1 MKAITYQEYGPA
13 EVLRY
18 SDVEKPAVGDA
29 EVLVQVRAASIN
41 FGDRAAMHGIPSIMR
56 LAFGLRR
63 PKATILGRD
72 IAGVVSAVGAEVTRL
87 RVGDEV
93 LGEVEQKGFAEYV
106 AVPEQ
111 HLAAVPAGVTF
122 EQAATLPVAGT
133 TAVQALRL
141 GEVAPGSSVMV
152 NGASGGVGTFTVQVA
167 KSLGAEVTAV
177 CSTRNADLMRSI
189 GADHVIDY
197 TREDVT
203 RAAGR
208 YDVIV
213 DLAGDHRVS
222 DFRRVLKPKGRYI
235 SSTGAG
241 GRMFGPLPRMF
252 AAMAMSPFVRER
264 LHVLAAKRDIADL
277 THLAQLVAAGKVTP
291 VIERTY
297 ALSEAADAIRFIEAE
312 HARGKIV
319 LTVP

>member
-1 MKAITYQEYGPA
+1 MKAITYQEYGPP

-18 SDVEKPAVGDA
+18 AEVEKPTIGDD

-41 FGDRAAMHGIPSIMR
+41 FGDRAALHGIPRLMR

-63 PKATILGRD
+63 PKVTILGRD
-72 IAGVVSAVGAEVTRL
+72 IAGVVSAVGKDVTRF
-87 RVGDEV
+87 REGDEV
-93 LGEVEQKGFAEYV
+93 VGEMEQGGFAEYV
-106 AVPEQ
+106 AAPEK

-141 GEVAPGSSVMV
+141 GEVEPGSTVLV

-167 KSLGAEVTAV
+167 KTLGAEVTAA
-177 CSTRNADLMRSI
+177 CGTRNADLMRSI

-197 TREDVT
+197 THDDVT
-203 RAAGR
+203 RGAGR

-213 DLAGDHRVS
+213 DLAGDHRLS
-222 DFRRVLKPKGRYI
+222 ELRRVLTPNGVYV
-235 SSTGAG
+235 SSTGSG
-241 GRMFGPLPRMF
+241 GQLVGPLPRLFGVMVT
-252 AAMAMSPFVRER
+252 SPFVGHR
-264 LHVLAAKRDIADL
+264 LRVLAAKRDIADL
-277 THLAQLVAAGKVTP
+277 THLAELVASGKVTP

-297 ALSEAADAIRFIEAE
+297 ALSETADAIRFIEAE

-319 LTVP
+319 LTTG

>member
-72 IAGVVSAVGAEVTRL
+72 IAGVVSAVGAGVTGFG
-87 RVGDEV
+87 VGDEV

-141 GEVAPGSSVMV
+141 GEVAPGSSVLV
-152 NGASGGVGTFTVQVA
+152 NGASGGVGTFTVQLA
-167 KSLGAEVTAV
+167 KTLGAEATAV

-203 RAAGR
+203 RGAVR

-213 DLAGDHRVS
+213 DLAGDHRIS
-222 DFRRVLKPKGRYI
+222 EFRQVLKPKGRYV

-241 GRMFGPLPRMF
+241 GRMLGPLPRMF
-252 AAMAMSPFVRER
+252 AALAMSPFVRER
-264 LHVLAAKRDIADL
+264 LRVLAAKRDIADL
-277 THLAQLVAAGKVTP
+277 THLAKLVAAGKVTP

>member
-1 MKAITYQEYGPA
+1 MKAIVYHEYGPA

-18 SDVEKPAVGDA
+18 ADVEQPAVGDQD
-29 EVLVQVRAASIN
+29 VLVRVRAASIN
-41 FGDRAAMHGIPSIMR
+41 FGDRAAMRGIPGLMR
-56 LAFGLRR
+56 LAYGLRR

-72 IAGVVSAVGAEVTRL
+72 VAGTISAVGANVTGF
-87 RVGDEV
+87 RVGDAV
-93 LGEVEQKGFAEYV
+93 VGEMEQRGFAEYV
-106 AVPEQ
+106 AAPET
-111 HLAAVPAGVTF
+111 HLAVVPAAVTF

-141 GEVAPGSSVMV
+141 GEVEPGSTVLV

-167 KSLGAEVTAV
+167 KTLGAEVTAV
-177 CSTRNADLMRSI
+177 CSTRNADLLRSI

-197 TREDVT
+197 TRADVT
-203 RAAGR
+203 RGAGR

-222 DFRRVLKPKGRYI
+222 EFRRVLTPNGRYVA
-235 SSTGAG
+235 STGAG
-241 GRMFGPLPRMF
+241 GRLVGPLPRMLVVS
-252 AAMAMSPFVRER
+252 AMSPFVRQR
-264 LHVLAAKRDIADL
+264 LRVLAAKRDIADL
-277 THLAQLVAAGKVTP
+277 TRLAELVVAGKVTP

-297 ALSEAADAIRFIEAE
+297 SLSEAADAIRFIEAE
-312 HARGKIV
+312 HARGKVV